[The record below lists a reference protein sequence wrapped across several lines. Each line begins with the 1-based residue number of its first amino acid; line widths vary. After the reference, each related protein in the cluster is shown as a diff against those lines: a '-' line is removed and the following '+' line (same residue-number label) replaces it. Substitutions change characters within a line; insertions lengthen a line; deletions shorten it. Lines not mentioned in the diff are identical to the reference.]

1 MIKFYQLDKVI
12 IIFPRHMPWCP
23 KADAS
28 AENLPALT
36 DHLYV
41 DGKQVMLSH
50 CVWLRNSPLYAER
63 ADFT

>member
-1 MIKFYQLDKVI
+1 
-12 IIFPRHMPWCP
+12 MPWCP

-41 DGKQVMLSH
+41 DGKQVTAYKIH
-50 CVWLRNSPLYAER
+50 
-63 ADFT
+63 